1 MESGALANEGAV
13 AYPNTGAL
21 APGVCVG
28 FVKLVARRCTEYEM
42 LGDRGSGLAAGG
54 GGVWGERAVRQVG
67 CLRYVVL
74 AAHRIA
80 SKRIVPR
87 PLHVLAALSFH

>member
-13 AYPNTGAL
+13 AYPNAGAL

-42 LGDRGSGLAAGG
+42 LGDRGGGLAAGG
-54 GGVWGERAVRQVG
+54 GVWDECTVRQSV
-67 CLRYVVL
+67 CLRYVAL